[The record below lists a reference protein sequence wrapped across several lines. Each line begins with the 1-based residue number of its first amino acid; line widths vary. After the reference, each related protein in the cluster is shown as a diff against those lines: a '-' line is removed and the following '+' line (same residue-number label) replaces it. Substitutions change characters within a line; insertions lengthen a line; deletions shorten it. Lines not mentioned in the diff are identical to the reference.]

1 MRAAVGGFF
10 HETNTFCAIRT
21 DLDSFKARDYID
33 TDDVKEFT
41 EYFNDA
47 REITGFL
54 RTLAKYN
61 DDVLPLPAAFATPSG
76 LIEKDVYVAIKE
88 RMLERIAFTKPDVVF
103 LNLHGAAVVEG
114 FDDCEGT
121 CSAQSRHLL
130 EKVRR
135 YMLYLTCTQMYL
147 LLW

>member
-33 TDDVKEFT
+33 ADDVKEFT

-61 DDVLPLPAAFATPSG
+61 DDVATNLLPKIYVMTVVKDSELK
-76 LIEKDVYVAIKE
+76 LIMNDIYNEIGTGTHGDGKVFVSNIEDA
-88 RMLERIAFTKPDVVF
+88 MRIRTGECGENA
-103 LNLHGAAVVEG
+103 L
-114 FDDCEGT
+114 
-121 CSAQSRHLL
+121 
-130 EKVRR
+130 
-135 YMLYLTCTQMYL
+135 
-147 LLW
+147 

>member
-114 FDDCEGT
+114 FDDC
-121 CSAQSRHLL
+121 
-130 EKVRR
+130 
-135 YMLYLTCTQMYL
+135 
-147 LLW
+147 